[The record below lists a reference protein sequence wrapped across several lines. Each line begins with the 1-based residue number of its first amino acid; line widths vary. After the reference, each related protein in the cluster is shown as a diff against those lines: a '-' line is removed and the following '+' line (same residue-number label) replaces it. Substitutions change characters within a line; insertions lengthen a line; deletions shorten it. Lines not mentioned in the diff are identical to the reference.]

1 MSTLDKL
8 IAMGATAVG
17 GDLILKHKS
26 MGQFRNGEFYPSI
39 DGLAMAEIDD
49 AVIKTETTKT
59 TRKKAAEPVA
69 VADDV
74 TIDV

>member
-1 MSTLDKL
+1 
-8 IAMGATAVG
+8 
-17 GDLILKHKS
+17 

-49 AVIKTETTKT
+49 AVIKTETVKSTK
-59 TRKKAAEPVA
+59 KKAAEPVA
-69 VADDV
+69 DEI

>member
-49 AVIKTETTKT
+49 AVIKTETVKT
-59 TRKKAAEPVA
+59 SRKKAAEPAPVA
-69 VADDV
+69 EEI

>member
-17 GDLILKHKS
+17 GDLVFKHKS
-26 MGQFRNGEFYPSI
+26 MGQFRNGEFYPSL

-49 AVIKTETTKT
+49 AVIKTETVKT
-59 TRKKAAEPVA
+59 SRKKVAEPA
-69 VADDV
+69 ADEI

>member
-49 AVIKTETTKT
+49 AVIKTETVKT
-59 TRKKAAEPVA
+59 TRKKAVEPVA
-69 VADDV
+69 VADEI

>member
-8 IAMGATAVG
+8 IAMGAQVVG

-39 DGLAMAEIDD
+39 DGLAMAEVDD
-49 AVIKTETTKT
+49 AVIKTETVKSTK
-59 TRKKAAEPVA
+59 KKAAEPVA
-69 VADDV
+69 EEI

>member
-1 MSTLDKL
+1 
-8 IAMGATAVG
+8 
-17 GDLILKHKS
+17 

-49 AVIKTETTKT
+49 AVIKTETVKT
-59 TRKKAAEPVA
+59 TRKKAVEPVA
-69 VADDV
+69 VADEI

>member
-8 IAMGATAVG
+8 IAMGAQAVG

-26 MGQFRNGEFYPSI
+26 MGQFRNGEFYPSL

-49 AVIKTETTKT
+49 AVIKTETVKT
-59 TRKKAAEPVA
+59 SRKKAAEPVA
-69 VADDV
+69 VADEI

>member
-8 IAMGATAVG
+8 IAMGAQAVG

-49 AVIKTETTKT
+49 AVIKTETVKSS
-59 TRKKAAEPVA
+59 RKKAAVEA
-69 VADDV
+69 VTDEV

>member
-8 IAMGATAVG
+8 VAMGAQAVG
-17 GDLILKHKS
+17 GDLVLKHKS
-26 MGQFRNGEFYPSI
+26 MGQFRNGEFYPSAE
-39 DGLAMAEIDD
+39 GLAMAEIDD

-59 TRKKAAEPVA
+59 TRKKAADAAPA
-69 VADDV
+69 ADEI

>member
-8 IAMGATAVG
+8 IAMGAQAVG
-17 GDLILKHKS
+17 GDLILKHKV

-49 AVIKTETTKT
+49 AVIKTETAKT
-59 TRKKAAEPVA
+59 TRKKAAETVA
-69 VADDV
+69 AADEI

>member
-8 IAMGATAVG
+8 LAMDAQVVG
-17 GDLILKHKS
+17 GDLILKHKV

-49 AVIKTETTKT
+49 AVIKTETAKT
-59 TRKKAAEPVA
+59 SKKAKAAEPVA
-69 VADDV
+69 DEI

>member
-17 GDLILKHKS
+17 GDLVLKHKS

-49 AVIKTETTKT
+49 AVIKTETVKT
-59 TRKKAAEPVA
+59 SRKKAAEPVA
-69 VADDV
+69 EEI